1 MQISAIDILLVASL
15 YLALSLAIMV
25 LFVMIVDSFGD
36 DVDIPKWAVIPVI
49 PIIPTL
55 ILFLVI
61 VTIAESNFPS
71 WAKDQF
77 WAKVDLAHRPLYVA
91 FSFNRQKCLHKTCVT
106 SFGARERFSK
116 EGYKTH
122 MWENH
127 GLLV

>member
-1 MQISAIDILLVASL
+1 M
-15 YLALSLAIMV
+15 
-25 LFVMIVDSFGD
+25 MIVDSLWD
-36 DVDIPKWAVIPVI
+36 DEDIPKWVVIPAI

-55 ILFLVI
+55 ILFAVI
-61 VTIAESNFPS
+61 MTIAESNFPS

-77 WAKVDLAHRPLYVA
+77 WAKVDLARRPLYVV
-91 FSFNRQKCLHKTCVT
+91 FSFNRKKCLHKTCVT

-127 GLLV
+127 GLWV